1 MKGANGLVTAKK
13 VIETLQHPLY
23 KPIGTEELM
32 RKLQVSGEDKEEF
45 ASLLNQLETEGEIV
59 QTRGGKYGLPIHY
72 NMVVGKLQGSAK
84 GFGFVLPKVEEM
96 NDIYIHA
103 SDMNGAIDGDT
114 VLVRLNK
121 PRKGDRRPEGIIIE
135 ILKRGREKIVGRFK
149 AASSLFGVV
158 IPEETRLHADIF
170 VPFEK
175 QLNAQDGQIVVVK
188 LLPTSSGRFSIEG
201 EIIEILGDKDAPGID
216 ILSIIRKHG
225 LPEKFP
231 EVVEQEAELI
241 PDQISE
247 EEIKSRR
254 DLRERVMVTIDGED
268 AKDLDDAVSVER
280 LPNGNVR
287 LGVHIADVGYYVKEG
302 SALDREAYERGCSVY
317 LVDRVIPML
326 PKRLSNGICSLN
338 PKVDRLTMTCDMEI
352 DSQGNIVDHDI
363 YASVIRTNERM
374 TYSDVKKI
382 VVEEDPELIEKY
394 QPLVEDFRLMASLA
408 DTLRKKRMN
417 RGAID
422 FNFSEAK
429 IIVNEEGKPV
439 DIVKRPRTVAE
450 QLIEEFMLAA
460 NETVAEHFYRLDVPF
475 VYRIHENPDPE
486 KLMSFYELV
495 NNFGYNVKGKPDKV
509 KPRAL
514 QTLLDRVEGSP
525 EETVISTILLRSM
538 KQAKYSTESV
548 GHFGLAATF
557 YSHFTSPIRR
567 YPDLLIHRVIRE
579 VLETGHISLER
590 IEHLQA
596 YLTDAAQ
603 QSSIRERVAVD
614 AERETN
620 ALKMAEYMKAHV
632 GEEFEGVISSITNF
646 GIFVELPNTVEGLI
660 HISDLTDD
668 YYHYNER
675 AYLLV
680 GERTKHIFRMG
691 DPIKIRVSGANLE
704 ERKVDFELVEH
715 ITQHELD
722 DSFTHRDKKKP
733 KKAKPQESDRGDRRR
748 GKSNTK
754 GKSKSDSKKS
764 YGANESK
771 SSYGKKGSKGNRS
784 EKNGSKKGKI
794 STTSPDQA
802 FGASRGPK
810 LKARKK
816 KSR

>member
-1 MKGANGLVTAKK
+1 MVTAKQ
-13 VIETLQHPLY
+13 VIEMLKNPLY
-23 KPIGTEELM
+23 KPIGSEELM
-32 RKLQVSGEDKEEF
+32 RKLQVSGEDKAEF
-45 ASLLNQLETEGEIV
+45 VSLLNQLEAEGEVV
-59 QTRGGKYGLPIHY
+59 QTRGGKFGLPKHY

-84 GFGFVLPKVEEM
+84 GFGFVLPKTEEI
-96 NDIYIHA
+96 NDVYIHG
-103 SDMNGAIDGDT
+103 SDTNGAIDGDT

-121 PRKGDRRPEGIIIE
+121 PRKGDRRPEGIIIDV
-135 ILKRGREKIVGRFK
+135 LKRGREKIVGRFK
-149 AASSLFGVV
+149 ASSPLFGVV
-158 IPEETRLHADIF
+158 IPEESRLNVDIF
-170 VPFEK
+170 VPSEK
-175 QLNAQDGQIVVVK
+175 QLHAQDGQIVVVRIVPK
-188 LLPTSSGRFSIEG
+188 ASDKFTIEG

-225 LPEKFP
+225 LPEQFP
-231 EVVEQEAELI
+231 AAVEQEAELV
-241 PDQISE
+241 PDRISE
-247 EEIKSRR
+247 DEIKHRR

-287 LGVHIADVGYYVKEG
+287 LGVHIADVSYYVKEG

-352 DSQGNIVDHDI
+352 NSEGHVVDHDI
-363 YASVIRTNERM
+363 YASVICTNERM
-374 TYSDVKKI
+374 TYGDVKKI
-382 VVEEDPELIEKY
+382 VIDEDRELISKY
-394 QPLVEDFRLMASLA
+394 KHLVDDFRLMASLA

-429 IIVNEEGKPV
+429 ILVDEHGKPT
-439 DIVKRPRTVAE
+439 DIVKRPRTAAE

-460 NETVAEHFYRLDVPF
+460 NETVAEHFYRLEVPF

-486 KLMSFYELV
+486 KLLSFYELV
-495 NNFGYNVKGKPDKV
+495 NNFGYNVKGKADKV

-514 QTLLDRVEGSP
+514 QSLLGRVEGSP
-525 EETVISTILLRSM
+525 EEMVISTILLRSM

-579 VLETGHISLER
+579 VLEHGHISLER
-590 IEHLQA
+590 VEHLQA

-620 ALKMAEYMKAHV
+620 ALKMAEYMKSHV

-660 HISDLTDD
+660 HVSNLTDD
-668 YYHYNER
+668 YYNFHER
-675 AYLLV
+675 AYLLI

-691 DPIKIRVSGANLE
+691 DPIKIRVSGASLE

-722 DSFTHRDKKKP
+722 ESFFHREKSKTKR
-733 KKAKPQESDRGDRRR
+733 AKPGERDRGDRRR
-748 GKSNTK
+748 GKSQGKRKSRTDSKSPTGNR
-754 GKSKSDSKKS
+754 GAKSK
-764 YGANESK
+764 
-771 SSYGKKGSKGNRS
+771 RS
-784 EKNGSKKGKI
+784 EKRSSNSKKGRI
-794 STTSPDQA
+794 STTSPDQS
-802 FGASRGPK
+802 FASKGPK
-810 LKARKK
+810 KDSRRKK
-816 KSR
+816 KR